1 MVRPVIRVPFTE
13 DSNRAAPANAP
24 TPFDAARSGSASQH
38 QRLMSKVPS
47 LLFEMED
54 AEEPPSV
61 VDCLAGPPESDVVR
75 KLHTLLDPWTDQ
87 EYMLNLHV
95 RIAGDEVAKRGEE
108 HLTVGQLADT
118 LRKLGY
124 PVKLRTAL
132 GGGWGGNC
140 LRNLRHSFLAVTL
153 SGSSSNSN
161 DNNTMAA
168 AAAGKSQAFNTN
180 LAAASSTAPCTV
192 LVDPR
197 FREQFEIAHP
207 TPRYERILAEVPAEL
222 VAPPERLSRAVELL
236 CSEMALAFAATG
248 TPVPPWRQ
256 AAAMISKWQPRR
268 SEEVDV
274 CHAGHAMDAAA
285 LNNAA
290 GGVHGR
296 RSDSSKITGGNTVAQ
311 KLAMLGV
318 EPATASPI
326 SEGMEELESWSMGTD
341 TEEDGCGVDADA
353 ATTAT
358 GTGTSPA
365 SSSPNGAVCLSLS
378 PEVGEQ
384 LAAIVNAQAA
394 TTATTAHHVPSHHVS
409 SHHVPSHHGPINVWE
424 GIREAVAAQATRRST
439 WN

>member
-13 DSNRAAPANAP
+13 ENNRAAAPSGNPAA
-24 TPFDAARSGSASQH
+24 FEAARSGSASQQ

-54 AEEPPSV
+54 AEEPPSI
-61 VDCLAGPPESDVVR
+61 VDSLTGPPEMDVAR

-95 RIAGDEVAKRGEE
+95 RIAGDEVAKRGAE

-153 SGSSSNSN
+153 TGSSNSN
-161 DNNTMAA
+161 NT
-168 AAAGKSQAFNTN
+168 AAGSAALTN
-180 LAAASSTAPCTV
+180 SSTATSSTSPCTV

-207 TPRYERILAEVPAEL
+207 TPRYARILAEVPAEL
-222 VAPPERLSRAVELL
+222 VAPADRLSKAVELL
-236 CSEMALAFAATG
+236 CTEMAVAFAATG

-256 AAAMISKWQPRR
+256 AAAMMSKWQPRR

-274 CHAGHAMDAAA
+274 SHAGHAMDAAA

-296 RSDSSKITGGNTVAQ
+296 VSKLTGGNSVAQ

-326 SEGMEELESWSMGTD
+326 SEGMEELDSWSMGTD
-341 TEEDGCGVDADA
+341 EEEEVACASGDAV
-353 ATTAT
+353 TNAT
-358 GTGTSPA
+358 GPGAPPEA
-365 SSSPNGAVCLSLS
+365 RSSPNDDAVCLSLS
-378 PEVGEQ
+378 PEVGQQ
-384 LAAIVNAQAA
+384 LAAVVNSTAAAAAQQ
-394 TTATTAHHVPSHHVS
+394 
-409 SHHVPSHHGPINVWE
+409 HGQAVWN
-424 GIREAVAAQATRRST
+424 GIREAVAAQATRSST

>member
-13 DSNRAAPANAP
+13 ENNRAAAP
-24 TPFDAARSGSASQH
+24 SGNSTAFEAARSGSASQQ

-54 AEEPPSV
+54 AEEPPSI
-61 VDCLAGPPESDVVR
+61 VDSLAGPPETDVAR
-75 KLHTLLDPWTDQ
+75 KLRTLLDPWTDQ

-95 RIAGDEVAKRGEE
+95 RIAGDEVAKRGAE

-153 SGSSSNSN
+153 NGSS
-161 DNNTMAA
+161 NN
-168 AAAGKSQAFNTN
+168 NE
-180 LAAASSTAPCTV
+180 AAASAALTNNSTTASASPCAV

-207 TPRYERILAEVPAEL
+207 TPRYARILAEVPAEL
-222 VAPPERLSRAVELL
+222 VAPADRLSKAVELL
-236 CSEMALAFAATG
+236 CAEMAVAFAATG

-256 AAAMISKWQPRR
+256 AAAMMSKWQPRR

-274 CHAGHAMDAAA
+274 SHAGHAMDAAA

-296 RSDSSKITGGNTVAQ
+296 ASKLTGGNTVAQ

-326 SEGMEELESWSMGTD
+326 SEGMEGLESWSMGTD
-341 TEEDGCGVDADA
+341 EEEEAPASGGDAVRM
-353 ATTAT
+353 AT

-365 SSSPNGAVCLSLS
+365 CSSPNYGVCLSLS
-378 PEVGEQ
+378 PEVKKE
-384 LAAIVNAQAA
+384 LAAVVNSTAAAAVAQQ
-394 TTATTAHHVPSHHVS
+394 
-409 SHHVPSHHGPINVWE
+409 HGRAVWD
-424 GIREAVAAQATRRST
+424 GIREAVAAQATRRNT

>member
-13 DSNRAAPANAP
+13 ENNRAAVVSGNPAA
-24 TPFDAARSGSASQH
+24 FEVARSGSASQ

-54 AEEPPSV
+54 AEEPLTI
-61 VDCLAGPPESDVVR
+61 VDSLAGPPETDLIR
-75 KLHTLLDPWTDQ
+75 KLHSLLDPLTDE

-95 RIAGDEVAKRGEE
+95 RIAGDEVAKRGAE

-153 SGSSSNSN
+153 NGSSNSN
-161 DNNTMAA
+161 NTA
-168 AAAGKSQAFNTN
+168 T
-180 LAAASSTAPCTV
+180 AAASALTNNATASASASPCTV

-197 FREQFEIAHP
+197 FRDQFEIAHP
-207 TPRYERILAEVPAEL
+207 TPRYARIVAEVPSEL
-222 VAPPERLSRAVELL
+222 VAPADRLSKAVELL
-236 CSEMALAFAATG
+236 CAEMAVAFAATG

-256 AAAMISKWQPRR
+256 AAAMMSKWQPRR

-274 CHAGHAMDAAA
+274 SHAGHAMDAAA

-296 RSDSSKITGGNTVAQ
+296 ASKLTGGNTVAQ

-326 SEGMEELESWSMGTD
+326 SEGMEEIESWSMGTD
-341 TEEDGCGVDADA
+341 EEEEASESGGGDGDAFMA
-353 ATTAT
+353 AT
-358 GTGTSPA
+358 GTDTTPA
-365 SSSPNGAVCLSLS
+365 CPPPNDGICSSLS
-378 PEVGEQ
+378 PEVAQE
-384 LAAIVNAQAA
+384 LAAVVNSTAAAAQHRGA
-394 TTATTAHHVPSHHVS
+394 
-409 SHHVPSHHGPINVWE
+409 VWD
-424 GIREAVAAQATRRST
+424 GIREAVAAQATRRNT